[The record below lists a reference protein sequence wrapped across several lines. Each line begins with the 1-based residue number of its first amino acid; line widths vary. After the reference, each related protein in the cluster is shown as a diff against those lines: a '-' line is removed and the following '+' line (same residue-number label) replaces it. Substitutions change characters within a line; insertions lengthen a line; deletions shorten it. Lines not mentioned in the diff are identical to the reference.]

1 MNTSAHSLSMSVAD
15 SSAALRTK
23 FIRNTYLHLAG
34 AIAVFVAVEAALL
47 NMPGIDH
54 LVVAMVGS
62 QFSWLI
68 VLGAFIAVSWIA
80 DKWARSDV
88 SSGMQYLGLGLFV
101 VAQAVIFLPMLYMAI
116 YMLGDPNLITQAG
129 LLTGAVFFGLTGV
142 AFFTKSDFSWLGPVI
157 GITAMVGLG
166 VIVCS
171 ILFGFTLGTIF
182 SAAMALV
189 AAGSILYTTSNIIH
203 QYRPDQHVAAALA
216 LFSAI
221 ALLFWYILR
230 ILMSR
235 R

>member
-1 MNTSAHSLSMSVAD
+1 MSVAD